1 MLLKYENTESKTKLS
16 WNIPLHSVKK
26 YHCDWF
32 NKLNGQQLGKIWG
45 AERTLGRRRRRSC
58 QPDKEEA
65 RKQHEQNTTKVI
77 KLKGSKEEINR
88 NGII

>member
-32 NKLNGQQLGKIWG
+32 NKLNGQQLGKILG
-45 AERTLGRRRRRSC
+45 AERTLGRRRGRSR
-58 QPDKEEA
+58 QPYKEEA
-65 RKQHEQNTTKVI
+65 RKQHEQYTIKVI
-77 KLKGSKEEINR
+77 KPKAVEKKSIEMG
-88 NGII
+88 

>member
-1 MLLKYENTESKTKLS
+1 M
-16 WNIPLHSVKK
+16 
-26 YHCDWF
+26 
-32 NKLNGQQLGKIWG
+32 G

-77 KLKGSKEEINR
+77 KPKGSKEEINR